1 MEQNAAARDL
11 AAAMREGCLG
21 ARVSRLHRLVARAY
35 EQQLQPSGIT
45 LPQIEILSYL
55 MNSPNPVRLTTLAAE
70 LMVERSTL
78 SRNLALMRT
87 KEWITG
93 VTTSPTG
100 RTLSVTIA
108 DPGIDALADAAAGW
122 RRRQAQIETALGP
135 DACST
140 LDHWIDSLNGT
151 SADEPTATSLD
162 LARGKGQNG
171 TAHSV
176 TTQAFEQ
183 LG

>member
-1 MEQNAAARDL
+1 MERNAAARDL

-35 EQQLQPSGIT
+35 EQELQASGST

-55 MNSPNPVRLTTLAAE
+55 MNAANAVRPAALAAE

-78 SRNLALMRT
+78 SRNLALMRA
-87 KEWITG
+87 KGWITG

-100 RTLSVTIA
+100 RTVSVAIA
-108 DPGIDALADAAAGW
+108 DPGIEVLAGAASGW

-135 DACST
+135 AACST
-140 LDHWIDSLNGT
+140 LDRWIDSLNGT
-151 SADEPTATSLD
+151 APDEAAATS
-162 LARGKGQNG
+162 
-171 TAHSV
+171 
-176 TTQAFEQ
+176 
-183 LG
+183 